1 MFLFKTGIADEY
13 LRHGTL
19 SLFACINLVS
29 GKISHKVLARNRS
42 REFIEFLSLIES
54 TNPVNEITMTLD
66 NYKTHTSKATGSY
79 LDTIKKKFKFVFTP
93 IHASWLN
100 AIENLF
106 SRITR
111 NLLGTIRVES
121 IDGRVRE
128 LLINSEKASA
138 SPIFEENVERFSCIR
153 FSITHGHD
161 LAENESKRTQCYY
174 LDKNVV

>member
-1 MFLFKTGIADEY
+1 VFLFKTGIADEY
-13 LRHGTL
+13 VRHGTL

-100 AIENLF
+100 AIENFF

-111 NLLGTIRVES
+111 NLSLF
-121 IDGRVRE
+121 
-128 LLINSEKASA
+128 NFFWF
-138 SPIFEENVERFSCIR
+138 SPIFQGKSQIPMKFCRLYLLAFDKSIVLHCFSCIFR
-153 FSITHGHD
+153 
-161 LAENESKRTQCYY
+161 
-174 LDKNVV
+174 